1 MPSCPFAVAVMGIS
15 LVNFSR
21 FAPGPL
27 AGASIFSTVP
37 ETPNSVLS
45 TSAFRPLHSSI
56 MSEGWSNTSRGGFW
70 FTAKSKLLN
79 ATALFTLTNSKLFI
93 SSVEGTMRSSR
104 VSSKPTFLSITE
116 ASLANARNSLSG
128 STAARRPDRPNDTSR
143 MAATNASSSE
153 RSRRTVL

>member
-21 FAPGPL
+21 FTPGPL